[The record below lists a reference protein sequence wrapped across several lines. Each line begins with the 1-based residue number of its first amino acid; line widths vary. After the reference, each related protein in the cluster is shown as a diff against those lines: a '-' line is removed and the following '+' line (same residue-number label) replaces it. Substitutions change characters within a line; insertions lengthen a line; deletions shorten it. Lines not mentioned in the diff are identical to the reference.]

1 MQRLQC
7 CDLNALAAGLTA
19 RPAQHSGGASR
30 YSLAAQADLILHLC
44 TACSISHVVLMGHSD
59 GALLALMAAAAA
71 SRLSND
77 EAPHVVIDVHA
88 SSPVLRTP
96 AEAELVAQQ
105 QGAQQTT
112 GPLPLVLDS
121 QPPTA
126 ASMQR

>member
-1 MQRLQC
+1 MTAGLT
-7 CDLNALAAGLTA
+7 AGLTA

-77 EAPHVVIDVHA
+77 KAPHVVIDVHA
-88 SSPVLRTP
+88 TSPVQKTP
-96 AEAELVAQQ
+96 AEAERVARH

-112 GPLPLVLDS
+112 LPIVLDS
-121 QPPTA
+121 QPPSA